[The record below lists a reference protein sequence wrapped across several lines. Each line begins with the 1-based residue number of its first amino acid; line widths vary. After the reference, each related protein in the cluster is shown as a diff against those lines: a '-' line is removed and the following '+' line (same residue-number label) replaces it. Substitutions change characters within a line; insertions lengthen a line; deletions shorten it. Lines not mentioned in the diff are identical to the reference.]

1 MLSTGQMLAAI
12 RTLEIKVGSTLYQA
26 RRELDVTKSLG
37 MTLQALSDVQ
47 KELERLGE
55 N

>member
-1 MLSTGQMLAAI
+1 MLTVGQTLAAI
-12 RTLEIKVGSTLYQA
+12 RTLEIKVGSSLYQI
-26 RRELDVTKSLG
+26 RRDDDPRSAKDHAVRVLDE
-37 MTLQALSDVQ
+37 VQ